1 MDDVRDRRA
10 PDQSVT
16 LADDEQL
23 LKEMGYEQQ
32 LPRILRFWT
41 NWAVGFAF
49 ISPIVGLYTVVALNA
64 TTAGP
69 AWVWTVPIVLAGQT
83 LVALCYTQLA
93 ARWPVAGGIYQW
105 SRRLVGPKFGW
116 WAGWIYTW
124 ALIVTLALV
133 AYAGGGFLAELV
145 GVSSPTTAQHILFAL
160 IVMAC
165 FTAVNVIGLQMLRFT
180 VNIGIACE
188 LVASVGVGIALILGF
203 RHQSPHIL
211 VDTSLVPSGTHFGP
225 AFIAA
230 LAVAGWVLLG
240 FDACG
245 ALAEETRDAA
255 RKVPRAIVLS
265 IISVGIVDIIAAIG
279 LMLAT
284 PNIGAVING
293 QVPDPVSNAVTS
305 AFGGWAQKPFL
316 AIVVTSFIACGIAV
330 QGATVRVV
338 YSYSRDGMLPLSRV
352 WASVSKRN
360 SSPVYAVLLV
370 AVLSS
375 LAFLYANVLSVLT
388 GLATGG
394 YYLGFAFPIVGFL
407 YARIHNRWTP
417 GPSWRFNRVG
427 LVLNVAALVWLTGE
441 FINIAWPRA
450 TTLPWYQNWAVEL
463 GVGIIAL
470 VGGIYFAVTR
480 PDRKFGLE
488 LDSPPALSD
497 AALPAGTERSEHG
510 AAPTVDTNI
519 RTP

>member
-1 MDDVRDRRA
+1 MRDVITA
-10 PDQSVT
+10 PSTAPTPVSH
-16 LADDEQL
+16 DEQL
-23 LKEMGYEQQ
+23 LQEMGYEQQ

-69 AWVWTVPIVLAGQT
+69 AWVWTVPIVLAGQV

-105 SRRLVGPKFGW
+105 SRRLVGPKYGW
-116 WAGWIYTW
+116 WAGWLYTW
-124 ALIVTLALV
+124 ALIVTLSLV

-160 IVMAC
+160 VVMAV

-188 LVASVGVGIALILGF
+188 LVASVGVGIALIIGF
-203 RHQSPHIL
+203 RRQPLHAL
-211 VDTSLVPSGTHFGP
+211 VDTSLVPPHTSFGP

-255 RKVPRAIVLS
+255 RKVPRAILLS
-265 IISVGIVDIIAAIG
+265 IVSVGIVDIIAALG

-284 PNIGAVING
+284 PDLGAVISG
-293 QVPDPVSNAVTS
+293 KVPDPVSNAVTA
-305 AFGGWAQKPFL
+305 AFGGWAHKPFL

-352 WASVSKRN
+352 WAAVSDR
-360 SSPVYAVLLV
+360 SGSPVYAVLLV
-370 AVLSS
+370 ATLSS

-394 YYLGFAFPIVGFL
+394 YYLGFAFPIVGLL
-407 YARIHNRWTP
+407 YARARGRWAAGDT
-417 GPSWRFNRVG
+417 WRFKRTG
-427 LVLNVAALVWLTGE
+427 LLLNLAALVWLTGE
-441 FINIAWPRA
+441 FINIAWPRSP
-450 TTLPWYQNWAVEL
+450 TLPWYQNWAVE
-463 GVGIIAL
+463 VGIAIIAL
-470 VGGIYFAVTR
+470 AGGVYFALTR
-480 PDRKFGLE
+480 PDRKFGVAP
-488 LDSPPALSD
+488 DTPPGPPSPARAPSHRDGPPDTAVPA
-497 AALPAGTERSEHG
+497 
-510 AAPTVDTNI
+510 VDPSATT
-519 RTP
+519 R

>member
-1 MDDVRDRRA
+1 MIGTDIQESTVA
-10 PDQSVT
+10 ASVS
-16 LADDEQL
+16 DDEQL
-23 LKEMGYEQQ
+23 LNEMGYEQQ

-69 AWVWTVPIVLAGQT
+69 VWVWTVPIVLAGQV

-105 SRRLVGPKFGW
+105 SRRLVGPKYGW

-124 ALIVTLALV
+124 ALIVTLSLV

-145 GVSSPTTAQHILFAL
+145 GVDSPTTAQHILFAL
-160 IVMAC
+160 VVMAV

-188 LVASVGVGIALILGF
+188 LVASVGVGIALIVGF
-203 RHQSPHIL
+203 RRQPVHVL
-211 VDTSLVPSGTHFGP
+211 VDTTLVPPHTSFGP

-265 IISVGIVDIIAAIG
+265 IVTVGIVDIIAAFG

-284 PNIGAVING
+284 PDLGAVISG
-293 QVPDPVSNAVTS
+293 KVPDPVSNAVVT
-305 AFGGWAQKPFL
+305 AFGGWAHKPFL

-352 WASVSKRN
+352 WAAVSNR
-360 SSPVYAVLLV
+360 SGSPVYAVLLV
-370 AVLSS
+370 ATLSS

-394 YYLGFAFPIVGFL
+394 YYLGFAFPVVGLL
-407 YARIHNRWTP
+407 YARSRGRWAP
-417 GPSWRFNRVG
+417 GGAWAFKRWG
-427 LVLNVAALVWLTGE
+427 LLLNVTALAWLAGE
-441 FINIAWPRA
+441 FVNIAWPRSPS
-450 TTLPWYQNWAVEL
+450 LPWYQNWAVE
-463 GVGIIAL
+463 VGIAIIAL
-470 VGGIYFAVTR
+470 AGGVYFAVTR
-480 PDRKFGLE
+480 PDRKFGVTH
-488 LDSPPALSD
+488 DSAPGAVSATPQSSTESFAPAAVATDDPS
-497 AALPAGTERSEHG
+497 ATAR
-510 AAPTVDTNI
+510 
-519 RTP
+519 

>member
-1 MDDVRDRRA
+1 MDDGRVAVTDL
-10 PDQSVT
+10 SVPVS
-16 LADDEQL
+16 DDEQL

-69 AWVWTVPIVLAGQT
+69 AWVWTVPIVLAGQV

-116 WAGWIYTW
+116 WAGWFYTW
-124 ALIVTLALV
+124 ALIVTLSLV

-145 GVSSPTTAQHILFAL
+145 GVTSPTTSQHILFAL
-160 IVMAC
+160 IVMAI
-165 FTAVNVIGLQMLRFT
+165 FTTVNVIGLQMLRFT

-203 RHQSPHIL
+203 RRQPLHAL
-211 VDTSLVPSGTHFGP
+211 VDTSLIPPHTQFGP

-265 IISVGIVDIIAAIG
+265 IISVGIVDIIAAMG

-284 PNIGAVING
+284 PNLGAVISG
-293 QVPDPVSNAVTS
+293 KVPDPVSAAVVD
-305 AFGGWAQKPFL
+305 AFGGWAHKPFL
-316 AIVVTSFIACGIAV
+316 AIVVTSFVACGIAV

-352 WASVSKRN
+352 WAKVSDRSK
-360 SSPVYAVLLV
+360 SPVYAVLLV
-370 AVLSS
+370 ASLAS

-394 YYLGFAFPIVGFL
+394 YYLGFAFPIVGLL
-407 YARIHNRWTP
+407 YARARRRWTP
-417 GPSWRFNRVG
+417 GSTWRFKRTG
-427 LVLNVAALVWLTGE
+427 LALNIAALVWLTGE

-450 TTLPWYQNWAVEL
+450 STLPWYQNWAVEV
-463 GVGIIAL
+463 GVAIIAL
-470 VGGIYFAVTR
+470 IGGAYFVLTR
-480 PDRKFGLE
+480 PDRKFAVE
-488 LDSPPALSD
+488 PQSTPSPMTADVPAPAPGQVRS
-497 AALPAGTERSEHG
+497 AAV
-510 AAPTVDTNI
+510 PTVDHSV
-519 RTP
+519 RTR